1 MNENLIAVTVA
12 FMAVGAAYFRWD
24 DGSLIRMVVTAYLGF
39 LLGSDIPRPVRS
51 NRHEHQTRRLLW
63 SIPSDK

>member
-39 LLGSDIPRPVRS
+39 LLGKRY
-51 NRHEHQTRRLLW
+51 T
-63 SIPSDK
+63 PSGKE